1 MADGSRCTD
10 LSAHRVG
17 GRSLS
22 RRRTPQR
29 LPGLVDSHAHLQH
42 ARFDNDRE
50 EVIQRARDAGL
61 TRILVPGWDLE
72 SSEAALELA
81 ARHSGLIHAAV
92 GVHPHDAASMDEAAW
107 ARLEGLAA
115 DPSVRAVGE
124 IGLDYFRNLSP
135 PDVQRDAF
143 QRQLQLA
150 AARSLPV
157 LVHDR
162 DAHDDATAALLNW
175 GGRFGDAARGV
186 LHAFSGGAQMA
197 RELSEAGFLISFALP
212 VAFRSASGPRAAAA
226 DLPDGTFLVETD
238 APYLGPDR
246 EGRNEPTTALRVAT
260 ELARLRGT
268 TPEAIAEAVGRA
280 YARVA

>member
-1 MADGSRCTD
+1 VADGRRGAD
-10 LSAHRVG
+10 LSAHRPG

-42 ARFDNDRE
+42 ALFDDDRE

-61 TRILVPGWDLE
+61 TRILVPGWDLD

-81 ARHSGLIHAAV
+81 ARHPDLIHAAV
-92 GVHPHDAASMDEAAW
+92 GVHPHDAAGMDEAAW
-107 ARLEGLAA
+107 ARLEALAA
-115 DPSVRAVGE
+115 HPDVRAVGE

-143 QRQLQLA
+143 QRQLALA
-150 AARSLPV
+150 TARSLPV

-162 DAHDDATAALLNW
+162 EAHDDATAALLAW
-175 GGRFGDAARGV
+175 SGPAAGRVRGV
-186 LHAFSGGAQMA
+186 MHAFSGDAAMA
-197 RELSEAGFLISFALP
+197 GRLAAADFLISFALP
-212 VAFRSASGPRAAAA
+212 IAFRTNSGPREAAAG
-226 DLPDGTFLVETD
+226 LPDGSFVVETD

-246 EGRNEPTTALRVAT
+246 DGRNEPTTALRVVA
-260 ELARLRGT
+260 ELARLRTT
-268 TPEAIAEAVGRA
+268 TPAAIAEMVGRA
-280 YARVA
+280 YGRI